1 MTILLDAILGLQ
13 SPDPI
18 KFDNSYDVLLFEDQ
32 SSVNT
37 FLIDSIRENQQT
49 SSLSKFL
56 MQIVTFRA
64 TQTKQNRWIHRFQ
77 GTLSFADFAGV
88 LFEALSDVHSDVR
101 MEAIHCLS
109 DLCEHNLK
117 DEQLTQLLTEYNTA
131 IYPLRHP
138 QFVEYTLEMLNQTA
152 RADMDVNVQLLAENT
167 AEKIVSQYNTLSQ
180 KERYIDT
187 TQYTEFE
194 FAL

>member
-13 SPDPI
+13 SPDPM
-18 KFDNSYDVLLFEDQ
+18 KFDNSYDVLLFDDQ
-32 SSVNT
+32 NSVNT
-37 FLIDSIRENQQT
+37 FLIDSIHENQQT
-49 SSLSKFL
+49 PSLSKFL
-56 MQIVTFRA
+56 MQIATFRA

-77 GTLSFADFAGV
+77 GTLSFADFARV

-109 DLCEHNLK
+109 ELSEHNLK
-117 DEQLTQLLTEYNTA
+117 DEQLTQLLKEYNTA

-138 QFVEYTLEMLNQTA
+138 QFIEYTLDMLNQTA

-167 AEKIVSQYNTLSQ
+167 AEKIASQYKSFSK
-180 KERYIDT
+180 KEGYIDPT
-187 TQYTEFE
+187 HYVEFE
-194 FAL
+194 FAV